1 EHRIQRLV
9 EFSGGTPASVLED
22 AVKAGREFT
31 VEQPPLPT
39 RDVITNI
46 SRDELSA
53 LTAGNPTGRVC
64 RIAASEGTPIY
75 DSADIRSRVVAR
87 IPSGGFVVVFDDPGR
102 FRSVLTVDQTFG
114 YIPYSVKLQ

>member
-1 EHRIQRLV
+1 GRMQGVV
-9 EFSGGTPASVLED
+9 EFRGGRPGSVLEN
-22 AVKAGREFT
+22 AVQAGREFT
-31 VEQPPLPT
+31 IQQPPLPT

-53 LTAGNPTGRVC
+53 LTVGNPTGRVC

-75 DSADIRSRVVAR
+75 DSADAKSRIVAR